1 MSKMPI
7 LCAEQQLQQ
16 QLIMMI
22 VGGERINLV
31 NGGGKTEMAND
42 SIASVCDKDQASLVY
57 EGLCVSFVY
66 FYLLFCDDRHTDK
79 HECNSTGRYISIRTD
94 IPSFRRYTNC
104 TNIEY
109 TKHTATT

>member
-31 NGGGKTEMAND
+31 NGGGKAETAND

-57 EGLCVSFVY
+57 EGLCVICVF
-66 FYLLFCDDRHTDK
+66 LLFCGDRHADK
-79 HECNSTGRYISIRTD
+79 HERNSTGSYIGIRTD

-104 TNIEY
+104 ANIEY